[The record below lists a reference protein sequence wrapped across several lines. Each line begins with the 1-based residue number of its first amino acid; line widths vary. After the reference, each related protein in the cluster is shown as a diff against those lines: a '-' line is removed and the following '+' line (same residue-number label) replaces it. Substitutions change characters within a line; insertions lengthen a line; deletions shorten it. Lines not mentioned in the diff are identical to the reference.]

1 MNPINID
8 DIIAEWGARY
18 TPEGQTTKD
27 IKKQLFSPSETEAFF
42 MNVPT
47 EGDYYKSSFVTIG
60 DVTQAFSVPF
70 VSKGGTTFQPWETRL
85 GEYKIDQLMT
95 PDRFRNSWLGFLAS
109 INEADR
115 SKWPIINWYIQQ
127 LLLPKADEE
136 QEEEQSYWG
145 WQVTGY
151 AGTPTVNGT
160 TYVRQFANESTVTP
174 ANAAVDGIHTIIAKM
189 RTAGRCTVNNSGA
202 WSTTPAT
209 FVTELENWMQ
219 AIEPNL
225 RRKLD
230 YVFMSE
236 TLKNRYMDGRRIK
249 YNTYYAQESD
259 LLKIDKVNAKVQSL
273 HSMAGAG
280 NHVWTT
286 PAMNRIRPI
295 HKDRPGLFDVQKA
308 DRSVKILNDWKKVIT
323 FDVPEFVVTNDQGG
337 VITSGLITA
346 RYS

>member
-1 MNPINID
+1 MDPINID
-8 DIIAEWGARY
+8 DIIDEWGARY
-18 TPEGQTTKD
+18 TSEGQTTKD
-27 IKKQLFSPSETEAFF
+27 IKKQLFAPSETEAFF
-42 MNVPT
+42 TSVPND
-47 EGDYYKSSFVTIG
+47 GDYYKSSFVTIG
-60 DVTQAFSVPF
+60 EVTQAFSIPF
-70 VSKGGTTFQPWETRL
+70 VAKGGVTFKPWETKL
-85 GEYKIDQLMT
+85 GEYKIDQTMT
-95 PDRFRNSWLGFLAS
+95 PDRFRNSWLGFLVNIA
-109 INEADR
+109 EADR

-127 LLLPKADEE
+127 LLLPKVEEE

-145 WQVTGY
+145 WQLTGY
-151 AGTPTVNGT
+151 GGVPVVNGT
-160 TYVRQFANESTVTP
+160 TYVREFLNESTVTP

-202 WSTTPAT
+202 WSATPET

-236 TLKNRYMDGRRIK
+236 DLKNRYINGRRIK
-249 YNTYYAQESD
+249 YNSQYAQESD
-259 LLKIDKVNAKVQSL
+259 LLAIDKVTAKVKSL
-273 HSMAGAG
+273 HSMVGAG

-295 HKDRPGLFDVQKA
+295 KKDAPGIFDVQKSG
-308 DRSVKILNDWKKVIT
+308 RSVEILNDWKKVIT

-337 VITSGLITA
+337 VISAGIITA